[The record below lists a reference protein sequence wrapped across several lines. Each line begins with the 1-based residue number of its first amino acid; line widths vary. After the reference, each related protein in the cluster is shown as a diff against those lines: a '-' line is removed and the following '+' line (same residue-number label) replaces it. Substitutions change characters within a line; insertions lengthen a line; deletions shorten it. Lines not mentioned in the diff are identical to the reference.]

1 MDRREFIKVSAITAG
16 LISSGMWL
24 PSCGKRRLY
33 APKTPL
39 NLPQDGG
46 LLGHYRPSGRFTITA
61 QSSYVEIFSGT
72 QTRLLTYQIG
82 SYVNP
87 IIVLKK
93 GDNFEVDFQNGT
105 GEDSIIHWHG
115 FRAEWR
121 SDGHPSYAVG
131 DGKTYSYPS
140 INIIDRSGTYFYHP
154 HPHGRTGYQVYAGL
168 GGMIIIED
176 DDETAL
182 RQVLDLEPGKTDIP
196 LILQDRSFNPDG
208 SLKYSPMGMNGNM
221 GMWGDTLL
229 VNLTPN
235 PYLEVERRI
244 YRFRLLNASNARPYR
259 IALYRGAEVMRFWV
273 IGVEGGL
280 LESAVEVREI
290 LISPGERVDILV
302 DFRDVNIDDLLVMKS
317 LSHGLVGHGGGMGG
331 SLINKEFDVLEL
343 RVVRDSAY
351 DRNIP
356 QKLSQ
361 VSSIDTQGAT
371 NLQVPLGISSGKFNI
386 DGNVWDSSDML
397 KDYGYNF
404 SNGEVAVIEF
414 VNNTGMYHP
423 MHLHGFQFQVLSRSG
438 SPQVIGSI
446 AIDSQ
451 GRMAT
456 DLGWKDT
463 VMVAPQ
469 ETVKIAVKFSHNF
482 GSEQVYL
489 MHCHILEH
497 HDSGMM
503 VNYRVAR

>member
-1 MDRREFIKVSAITAG
+1 MNRREFIKASVITAG
-16 LISSGMWL
+16 LIGSGMWL
-24 PSCGKRRLY
+24 PSCGRRSQST
-33 APKTPL
+33 PKTPL
-39 NLPQDGG
+39 NLPIDGG
-46 LLGHYRPSGRFTITA
+46 LLGYYRPSGRFTITA
-61 QSSYVEIFSGT
+61 QPSYVEIFSGT

-93 GDNFEVDFQNGT
+93 GGNFEVDFQNGT
-105 GEDSIIHWHG
+105 GEHSIIHWHG

-121 SDGHPSYAVG
+121 ADGHPSYAVG
-131 DGKTYSYPS
+131 DSRKYSYPS

-168 GGMIIIED
+168 GGMLIIED
-176 DDETAL
+176 DDEFAL
-182 RQVLDLEPGKTDIP
+182 RQALDLELGKTDIP
-196 LILQDRSFNPDG
+196 LIIQDKSFNSDG
-208 SLKYSPMGMNGNM
+208 SIRYSPMGMNGNM
-221 GMWGDTLL
+221 GIWGDTLL

-235 PYLEVERRI
+235 PYFEVERRI

-259 IALYRGAEVMRFWV
+259 IALYRGSEALRFWV

-290 LISPGERVDILV
+290 LISPGERIDILV
-302 DFRDVNIDDLLVMKS
+302 DFRDVNVDDVLIMRS
-317 LSHGLVGHGGGMGG
+317 LAHGLVGMGGGMGG

-343 RVVRDSAY
+343 RVVKDSTY

-356 QKLSQ
+356 GSLSQ
-361 VSSIDTQGAT
+361 VSAIDTRGTT
-371 NLQVPLGISSGKFNI
+371 NLQVPLGMSSGKFNI
-386 DGNVWDSSDML
+386 DGKVWDSSDML

-423 MHLHGFQFQVLSRSG
+423 IHLHGFQFQVLSRLN
-438 SPQVIGSI
+438 SPSTISRLLLPGKGV
-446 AIDSQ
+446 
-451 GRMAT
+451 MAT

-463 VMVAPQ
+463 VIVAPH
-469 ETVKIAVKFSHNF
+469 ETVRIAVRFSHNF

-489 MHCHILEH
+489 LHCHILEH
-497 HDSGMM
+497 HDNGMM
-503 VNYRVAR
+503 VNYRVAQ